1 MAKQPK
7 NAPKEDTKKDSSPK
21 DAKSEKEAQNYD
33 QYWSDK

>member
-7 NAPKEDTKKDSSPK
+7 TTQKDDTKKESAPK
-21 DAKSEKEAQNYD
+21 DAKGEKEAQNYD